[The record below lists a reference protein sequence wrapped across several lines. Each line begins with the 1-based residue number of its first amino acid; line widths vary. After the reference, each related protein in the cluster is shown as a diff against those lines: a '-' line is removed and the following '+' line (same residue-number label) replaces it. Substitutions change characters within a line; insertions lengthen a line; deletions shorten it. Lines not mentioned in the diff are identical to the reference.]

1 MIYKHRFIHC
11 DAHPGNLLV
20 REKDNNLGH
29 QIILLDHGLYRTV
42 SEPTIKEFSGLW
54 VSLILQDKKGVQEHA
69 TKLNI
74 HEHF

>member
-20 REKDNNLGH
+20 RAKDNALGH

-42 SEPTIKEFSGLW
+42 SESTIKEFSGLW
-54 VSLILQDKKGVQEHA
+54 VGLILQDKRRVQEHA
-69 TKLNI
+69 KKLNI
-74 HEHF
+74 H